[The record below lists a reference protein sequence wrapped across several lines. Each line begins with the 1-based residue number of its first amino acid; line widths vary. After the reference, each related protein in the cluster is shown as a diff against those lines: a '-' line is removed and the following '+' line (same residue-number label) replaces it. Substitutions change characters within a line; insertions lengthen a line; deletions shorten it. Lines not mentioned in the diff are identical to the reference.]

1 MSIKLT
7 GATSGSIEIDV
18 PDAVSGGDVSLTLPN
33 GVGSANQYLKNSG
46 TAGTLEFAD
55 GGKLVQFK
63 SAEYTTRTSVT
74 TAVPLDDTVPQNDEG
89 TEIITL
95 AITPKSTSN
104 KLVIEFFLPLW
115 DADNVRVATACLFQ
129 DSTAD
134 ALAVAGVVNSASLY
148 NQQMGLVHIMDAGTT
163 SSTTFKIRVGPN
175 AGTLHLNRRANALVY
190 GSTTL
195 HATLRITEVEV

>member
-18 PDAVSGGDVSLTLPN
+18 PDAVSGGDISLTLPN
-33 GVGSANQYLKNSG
+33 GVGTAGQVLKNSS
-46 TAGTLEFAD
+46 TAGTFEFGD

-74 TAVPLDDTVPQNDEG
+74 TVIPFDDTVPQNDEG
-89 TEIITL
+89 TEILTL

-104 KLVIEFFLPLW
+104 KLIIECLLPMYDGGTTL
-115 DADNVRVATACLFQ
+115 ACMCALFQ

-134 ALAVAGVVNSASLY
+134 ALAVAANVNSQANY
-148 NQQMGLVHIMDAGTT
+148 FQQLKLVHIMDAGTT
-163 SSTTFKIRVGPN
+163 SSTTFKIRVGPDSN
-175 AGTLHLNRRANALVY
+175 TMYLNRRTNGTFL

-195 HATLRITEVEV
+195 HTTLRITEISI

>member
-1 MSIKLT
+1 MSQTKTQLVASPLNLNGADLT
-7 GATSGSIEIDV
+7 FPSTQ
-18 PDAVSGGDVSLTLPN
+18 
-33 GVGSANQYLKNSG
+33 GSADQILRNGS

-63 SAEYTTRTSVT
+63 SAEYTTRTSFT
-74 TAVPLDDTVPQNDEG
+74 TIIHFDDTVPQNTEG
-89 TEIITL
+89 TEILTL

-104 KLVIEFFLPLW
+104 KLIIEFLLPMY
-115 DADNVRVATACLFQ
+115 DVATASAAACALFQ

-134 ALAVAGVVNSASLY
+134 AIAAAANVNYTANY
-148 NQQMGLVHIMDAGTT
+148 FQQMSLVHIMDAGTT
-163 SSTTFKIRVGPN
+163 SSTTFKIRVGPDGSTMYLLRRTD
-175 AGTLHLNRRANALVY
+175 GTYY